1 MTAQSQNNTMVTT
14 QVGGTA
20 HIRCYTHIHGD
31 ELVTWIKKDEDI
43 LLTAGDQVYSS
54 ETRYSVAHGRHQ
66 GLWELSIREV
76 KLTDAGLYE
85 CQLATYPFTSY
96 FFTLKVVEARAVI
109 HGGLEVHIHTGNRL
123 RLHCSVQQATEP
135 PVFIFWFHNNSMV
148 NYEAKRPLEAIVSHH
163 YSSTLVINN
172 VTWCD
177 AGSYSCEPYN
187 AVPSNVTVH
196 VVEVS
201 GFSYRPQ
208 DQNPRGNYS
217 KAIASEVPRIES
229 WSTQLVSTV
238 TYHLT
243 KWFNIMSIQ
252 SGSSRYERAKRT
264 VKSSSSLRILIVNK
278 CLSHP
283 IVMGKVTEGKR
294 PRFMNVSG
302 VANTGAQVCIPGT
315 KMLSFFNIRPM
326 LSQSQGG
333 LRDVAT

>member
-1 MTAQSQNNTMVTT
+1 MSNM
-14 QVGGTA
+14 
-20 HIRCYTHIHGD
+20 
-31 ELVTWIKKDEDI
+31 LVTWIKKDEDI

-85 CQLATYPFTSY
+85 CQLATSY

-109 HGGLEVHIHTGNRL
+109 HGGPEVHIHTGNRL

-148 NYEAKRPLEAIVSHH
+148 NYEAKRPLEVIVSHH

-196 VVEVS
+196 VVEAKSLLRDSPTPNIRS
-201 GFSYRPQ
+201 GDGIDAKR
-208 DQNPRGNYS
+208 DQSPRRNYT
-217 KAIASEVPRIES
+217 KTIASDVPRIRVHA
-229 WSTQLVSTV
+229 TYIIIDIPLDQV
-238 TYHLT
+238 TLRNTARAHARARLANVAPPRT
-243 KWFNIMSIQ
+243 R
-252 SGSSRYERAKRT
+252 GSLARVPASAAPE
-264 VKSSSSLRILIVNK
+264 K
-278 CLSHP
+278 CEMEMP
-283 IVMGKVTEGKR
+283 TTT
-294 PRFMNVSG
+294 F
-302 VANTGAQVCIPGT
+302 
-315 KMLSFFNIRPM
+315 
-326 LSQSQGG
+326 
-333 LRDVAT
+333 

>member
-1 MTAQSQNNTMVTT
+1 M
-14 QVGGTA
+14 
-20 HIRCYTHIHGD
+20 II
-31 ELVTWIKKDEDI
+31 LFVTWIKKDEDI

-66 GLWELSIREV
+66 GHWELSIREV

-109 HGGLEVHIHTGNRL
+109 HGGPEVHIHTGNRL

-196 VVEVS
+196 VVEGSISCQYKAEV
-201 GFSYRPQ
+201 R
-208 DQNPRGNYS
+208 DTREPRG
-217 KAIASEVPRIES
+217 P
-229 WSTQLVSTV
+229 
-238 TYHLT
+238 
-243 KWFNIMSIQ
+243 
-252 SGSSRYERAKRT
+252 
-264 VKSSSSLRILIVNK
+264 
-278 CLSHP
+278 
-283 IVMGKVTEGKR
+283 
-294 PRFMNVSG
+294 
-302 VANTGAQVCIPGT
+302 
-315 KMLSFFNIRPM
+315 
-326 LSQSQGG
+326 
-333 LRDVAT
+333 

>member
-1 MTAQSQNNTMVTT
+1 MRNKRVSGRRHDNSAFRFNKHRRRELIVGPSGTNYETVMTAQSQNNTMVTT
-14 QVGGTA
+14 QFGGTA

-31 ELVTWIKKDEDI
+31 ELVTRIKKDEEI

-109 HGGLEVHIHTGNRL
+109 HGGPEVHIHTGNRL

-148 NYEAKRPLEAIVSHH
+148 NYEAKRPLEVIVSHH

-177 AGSYSCEPYN
+177 AGSYTCEPYN

-196 VVEVS
+196 VVEVPTH
-201 GFSYRPQ
+201 FPQ
-208 DQNPRGNYS
+208 VQEDAVQLPR
-217 KAIASEVPRIES
+217 
-229 WSTQLVSTV
+229 L
-238 TYHLT
+238 
-243 KWFNIMSIQ
+243 F
-252 SGSSRYERAKRT
+252 
-264 VKSSSSLRILIVNK
+264 SSL
-278 CLSHP
+278 
-283 IVMGKVTEGKR
+283 VTD
-294 PRFMNVSG
+294 NVC
-302 VANTGAQVCIPGT
+302 A
-315 KMLSFFNIRPM
+315 
-326 LSQSQGG
+326 
-333 LRDVAT
+333 